1 MLCEKSFQMQACQT
15 DLRHVYKVGFQGLG
29 VWAVLEVNPGPLVW
43 LSKAL
48 YNGAVSSTLF
58 KHLGPGLQFTW
69 TQDSGFSP
77 QLLDMNWACLVAVG
91 VAGSEGHLFYMTSLS
106 SPGSCGTCPFKKKKK
121 ALKINI
127 LTDEILKGKEDPLS
141 HSHNSEGDS

>member
-1 MLCEKSFQMQACQT
+1 MVCEKSFQIQACQT

-29 VWAVLEVNPGPLVW
+29 VWAVLEVNPGPLMW

-58 KHLGPGLQFTW
+58 KHLGPGLQFSW

-91 VAGSEGHLFYMTSLS
+91 VAGSEGPSLLHDQFELAWILWNLS
-106 SPGSCGTCPFKKKKK
+106 FKKKKK